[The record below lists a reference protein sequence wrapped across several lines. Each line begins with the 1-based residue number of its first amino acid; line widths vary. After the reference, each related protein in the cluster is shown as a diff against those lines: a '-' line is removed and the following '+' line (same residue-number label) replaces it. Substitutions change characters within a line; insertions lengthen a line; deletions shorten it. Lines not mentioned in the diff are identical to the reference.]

1 MSIKHRVKVFVSNWF
16 GVIVAAIIMLVTG
29 TLGFTYLQIS
39 SRLDNT
45 LSFATQLIVL
55 QTPNGIIKT
64 GTIESPP
71 GYVFHVVT
79 QVGNETP
86 IAAEVTVS
94 DMSIV
99 MESAPTV
106 ISESGPWTKTVTQAS
121 GGGTG
126 FEDFEGDF
134 TIDAQT
140 YAGLVGKGTVD
151 IDIKLHVYASARYG
165 FMSKHASEDFDFH
178 LSQVQFQ
185 YLSAP

>member
-1 MSIKHRVKVFVSNWF
+1 MSIKHRVKIFVTNWF

-29 TLGFTYLQIS
+29 SLGFTYLMIS

-45 LSFATQLIVL
+45 LAFATQLIEL
-55 QTPNGIIKT
+55 QTPNGIVKT

-79 QVGNETP
+79 QVGNETA

-94 DMSIV
+94 NMSIV
-99 MESAPTV
+99 MEGVPTT
-106 ISESGPWTKTVTQAS
+106 ITESGPWTKTITQAS

-126 FEDFEGDF
+126 FENFEGDF

-151 IDIKLHVYASARYG
+151 IDIQLHIYASARYS
-165 FMSKHASEDFDFH
+165 FMSKHASEDFDIH
-178 LSQVQFQ
+178 LPQVQFK
-185 YLSAP
+185 YLSVP